1 MYDITRAKMRVFHAV
16 LEHRSVR
23 KAAEQLDLSRS
34 LVSKYLTELEEMI
47 GGRLF
52 DRTAVGLIPTD
63 AVPFLLEYARGVEAS
78 QEKLLDRMQQIK
90 GLRKGKLLISL
101 SEGLIDTLM
110 EEVLGVFMK
119 QYPGVEVALNMRA
132 TAEIISDVATNE
144 AHIGLAYNPPP
155 TDGIRFCASA
165 VHHIVAA
172 VRPDHPLAQRDGPV
186 SLAEAM
192 AYPVGIMPQAFGLGL
207 LIRTIAKAENLNLKP
222 NFNGNTLMALRA
234 YAQHTQGVAFI
245 TDFSI
250 RKEVA
255 AGLLV
260 GVRLK
265 HPLAEN
271 QYARVMVKEGRPLP
285 RAAQEVIDSINT
297 YLSTLSTDSVDDTR
311 VASNRLRLVGR
322 QCG

>member
-1 MYDITRAKMRVFHAV
+1 MKS
-16 LEHRSVR
+16 ERSPPNI
-23 KAAEQLDLSRS
+23 RS
-34 LVSKYLTELEEMI
+34 
-47 GGRLF
+47 
-52 DRTAVGLIPTD
+52 
-63 AVPFLLEYARGVEAS
+63 
-78 QEKLLDRMQQIK
+78 
-90 GLRKGKLLISL
+90 
-101 SEGLIDTLM
+101 
-110 EEVLGVFMK
+110 
-119 QYPGVEVALNMRA
+119 
-132 TAEIISDVATNE
+132 
-144 AHIGLAYNPPP
+144 
-155 TDGIRFCASA
+155 ASA
-165 VHHIVAA
+165 
-172 VRPDHPLAQRDGPV
+172 RSDHPLAQRDGPV

-192 AYPVGIMPQAFGLGL
+192 AYPVGIMPEAFGLGL

-311 VASNRLRLVGR
+311 VASNRLRLVGM